1 MDKIKDAMNKLAM
14 RKGGQ
19 PYPITIDKNV
29 SSVLYLID
37 GFHGAAQ
44 VHLVTEKN
52 GTNYTVAILSRL
64 VMLDFNPIPTQD
76 INLKLSQSW
85 MSWSMIDPKAN
96 LQLRDPTVLWVPIRA
111 NNQNYLVE
119 SFSTAESLLDFFAYK
134 NPTSFIASA
143 SFTNCNRLYRTAC
156 GVHISIA
163 GIELINPPSRMV
175 PPGSV
180 KTVGFDVTPFLT
192 TNETVGAFWKATYWK
207 RQAKLATTL
216 LDKFIYLWLSMESS
230 LPRKKEYHTGKAIS
244 RNISML
250 WGDLPQSILQGLDPK
265 YSSVIRNQQT
275 EITKLK
281 DFVYRTYQRFRGRI
295 LHCGEID
302 LETNP
307 TDVEEIVDAIEAFHI
322 ITSRCCHL
330 LDFSIVD
337 RGKSDLRAV
346 WDSSNVTDFVCKGAD
361 SSPDFLTL
369 MPLKPQ
375 NVPPSPDPFML
386 I

>member
-1 MDKIKDAMNKLAM
+1 MK
-14 RKGGQ
+14 KGAT
-19 PYPITIDKNV
+19 PYPITIDKNF

-44 VHLVTEKN
+44 VHLIAEKS

-64 VMLDFNPIPTQD
+64 GLLDFNPIPTRD

-96 LQLRDPTVLWVPIRA
+96 LQLRDPTVLWVPVRA
-111 NNQNYLVE
+111 GNQNIIAE

-143 SFTNCNRLYRTAC
+143 SFTNCNRLYRAAC

-163 GIELINPPSRMV
+163 GIEPINPPSKMV

-192 TNETVGAFWKATYWK
+192 ANETVGAFWRATYWK

-230 LPRKKEYHTGKAIS
+230 LPSKKGFHTGKAIS
-244 RNISML
+244 QNISML
-250 WGDLPQSILQGLDPK
+250 WGGLPQSILQGLDPK
-265 YSSVIRNQQT
+265 YSKVIMKQQK
-275 EITKLK
+275 EITKMK
-281 DFVYRTYQRFRGRI
+281 DFLYKTYQRFRGRI
-295 LHCGEID
+295 LHYGEID

-307 TDVEEIVDAIEAFHI
+307 TEVEEIVDAIEAFHI
-322 ITSRCCHL
+322 IASRCCQL
-330 LDFSIVD
+330 LDFSITD
-337 RGKSDLRAV
+337 KGISDIKV
-346 WDSSNVTDFVCKGAD
+346 IWDPSNVTDFVCKGAD
-361 SSPDFLTL
+361 NSPDFLTL
-369 MPLKPQ
+369 MPLKDST
-375 NVPPSPDPFML
+375 VPPSPDPFML